1 VNKKNK
7 ILIVDDNK
15 INLLIAEKLLLEYDY
30 QIETATSGE
39 EALSKVL
46 ASRFDLVIMDIVMP
60 GMDGYEACVKI
71 KDQDPYVLVIM
82 LTGLTDDNA
91 LHKSFAS
98 GAVDFIKKPIHKME
112 LYVRVKNALKIR
124 NAEKSLQKTLAKLEE
139 KNRLLEVLADTDGLT
154 GLYNHRYLIN
164 ILSYNMNIAKRYSS
178 PLSIIMF
185 DIDHFKYVNDTYGH
199 ITGDKI
205 LKLVASTFRDY
216 LRNVDIVGR
225 YGGEE
230 FLIILQNTNL
240 KGCIKAA
247 ELLRKQIEKKVIT
260 ERGNNITITISGGVC
275 EYKIGY
281 NLPSYISTA
290 DKLLYTAKK
299 NGRNRIEH

>member
-1 VNKKNK
+1 MNKKNK

-205 LKLVASTFRDY
+205 LKLVASTFSDY

>member
-1 VNKKNK
+1 MNKKNK